1 LVNIIYRG
9 DKLESR
15 KLQRVGRSTLTV
27 SLPNKWVKENSIKPG
42 DSVFI
47 IAEKDGALKIVP
59 GYAIRR
65 EEVEEEYVIN
75 ADACDESGM
84 LERII
89 VGSYILGR
97 NVIRIISSNRIE
109 KDQIDEVRKVTRKL
123 IGLGILEESPKQVL
137 LQCSLD
143 PTKFKIDMLVRR
155 LSLIVSTI
163 LTEAMQALIEDNK
176 PLAEES
182 IEREDEADTIYY
194 LATRLLLHAQ
204 RRPDIAEQIGIANPL
219 FIPALR
225 LILQSLE
232 LIGDYS
238 EDIAKKVIAVGTYK
252 DRIEEEI
259 IKKIYDFS
267 EVAQTVFQKAV
278 DCVFTGDIKVAN
290 SVLEMKNNLEIEAER
305 LMYELPEIPY
315 LRAILSGLVNIASV
329 GSLNADIAINRALQ
343 EHSKHIEG
351 IVEIVRHTWIPHREK
366 QFNQHIRF

>member
-1 LVNIIYRG
+1 MVNIAYRG
-9 DKLESR
+9 GNLESR

-27 SLPNKWVKENSIKPG
+27 SLPNKWVKENNIKPG

-47 IAEKDGALKIVP
+47 TAEKDGTLKIVP
-59 GYAIRR
+59 GYAVHR
-65 EEVEEEYVIN
+65 EEVEEEYIIN
-75 ADACDESGM
+75 VDACDESGM

-89 VGSYILGR
+89 VGSYILGH

-109 KDQIDEVRKVTRKL
+109 KEHINETRRITRKL
-123 IGLGILEESPKQVL
+123 IGLGILEESPTQIL

-163 LTEAMQALIEDNK
+163 LTEAMQAFMENNGS
-176 PLAEES
+176 LAEES

-204 RRPDIAEQIGIANPL
+204 RRPDIAEQIGIADPL

-238 EDIAKKVIAVGTYK
+238 EDIAKKVIAIGTYRE
-252 DRIEEEI
+252 RIEKSI

-267 EVAQTVFQKAV
+267 EVAQTVFQKSV
-278 DCVFTGDIKVAN
+278 DCVFTGDLRVAN
-290 SVLEMKNNLEIEAER
+290 SVLEMKSNLEIEAER

-329 GSLNADIAINRALQ
+329 GSINADIAVNRALQ
-343 EHSKHIEG
+343 ERSKHIEG
-351 IVEIVRHTWIPHREK
+351 IVEIVRHTWIPR
-366 QFNQHIRF
+366 R

>member
-1 LVNIIYRG
+1 LVNIEYRDG
-9 DKLESR
+9 KMESR

-27 SLPNKWVKENSIKPG
+27 SLPNRWVRENGIKPG

-47 IAEKDGALKIVP
+47 MMEKDGTLKIVP
-59 GYAIRR
+59 SYAIRL
-65 EEVEEEYVIN
+65 EETEEEYIVN

-109 KDQIDEVRKVTRKL
+109 KNQINEVRRVTRKL
-123 IGLGILEESPKQVL
+123 IGLGILEESSKQIL

-143 PTKFKIDMLVRR
+143 PTKFKIDMLIRR

-163 LTEAMQALIEDNK
+163 LTEAMQALIENNRL
-176 PLAEES
+176 LAEET

-194 LATRLLLHAQ
+194 LATRLLLYAQ
-204 RRPDIAEQIGIANPL
+204 RRPDIVEQMGITDPL
-219 FIPALR
+219 FIPAMR

-238 EDIAKKVIAVGTYK
+238 EDIAKKVIAVGAYR

-267 EVAQTVFQKAV
+267 EAAQTVFQKAV
-278 DCVFTGDIKVAN
+278 DRVFTGDIKVAN

-315 LRAILSGLVNIASV
+315 LRAILSGLLNIASV

-351 IVEIVRHTWIPHREK
+351 IVKIVRHTWIPRMEK
-366 QFNQHIRF
+366 